1 MIMDMCFSISNIN
14 EKRRIHFQE
23 FMIDIHN
30 RLHEIRKNISIKDPL
45 NIVAKEISN
54 EVKFSMF

>member
-1 MIMDMCFSISNIN
+1 MIMDMCFSISNIT

-30 RLHEIRKNISIKDPL
+30 RLHEIRKYKYKRSSSCSGK
-45 NIVAKEISN
+45 
-54 EVKFSMF
+54 